1 MKRLLLFLAFLPCLL
16 FVWGQTPSNP
26 LIQELKDK
34 RGLLQRQISE
44 TESLLDSTRRDVGS
58 QLDALASLTA
68 QIAERKRYVAAIGRD
83 LDTIAREQDRLSR
96 QVAALQAE
104 LQRKRDNYKASLRY
118 LYKNRT
124 VEEKL
129 LFILSASTLDQM
141 YRRLRYVRQY
151 ADYQRRKGEGIMQQR
166 DRVRAKQDELAQVK
180 AAKQGLLKEREAEMA
195 RLQRQEQAQQQIVA
209 SLRQRQQSLQKLVA
223 RKRRE
228 ADELNARI
236 DRIVAAELEKA
247 RKRAEEEA
255 RRKAAEEA
263 RRKKAATADAP
274 AKAATPAS
282 EAVSV
287 AEQRLSG
294 SFASNRGRLP
304 MPITGTSIIVGRFG
318 QYNVQ
323 GLRGVRLDNKGIDI
337 QGRPGAQARAVFNG
351 RVAAVFQLNG
361 LFNVLVRHG
370 AYISVYCNLSSVWVK
385 ADEEVCTRQ
394 PLGEVFSDAANGG
407 RTVLHFQ
414 LRRERDKLNPE
425 PWLAR

>member
-141 YRRLRYVRQY
+141 YRRLRYVREY

-274 AKAATPAS
+274 ARAATPAS

-394 PLGEVFSDAANGG
+394 PLGEVFSDTANGG

>member
-34 RGLLQRQISE
+34 WGLLQRQISE

-394 PLGEVFSDAANGG
+394 PLGEVFSDTANGG

>member
-26 LIQELKDK
+26 LIHELKDK

-274 AKAATPAS
+274 ARAATPAS

-394 PLGEVFSDAANGG
+394 PLGEVFSDTANGG

>member
-195 RLQRQEQAQQQIVA
+195 RLQRQEQAQLQIVA

-274 AKAATPAS
+274 ARAATPAS

-394 PLGEVFSDAANGG
+394 PLGEVFSDTANGG

>member
-151 ADYQRRKGEGIMQQR
+151 ADYQRRKGEAIMQQR

-394 PLGEVFSDAANGG
+394 PLGEVFSDTANGG

>member
-124 VEEKL
+124 AEEKL

>member
-195 RLQRQEQAQQQIVA
+195 RLQRQEQAQQQFVA

-394 PLGEVFSDAANGG
+394 PLGEVFSDTANGG